1 MAHAPALSGHEELD
15 FTGVWGR
22 RPEAAK
28 ELAER
33 HGVRA
38 YDDVDDLFADV
49 DAVAVALPPQVQAAL
64 AARAA
69 RAGCHL
75 LLDKPLAPTVE
86 QGRAVVEA
94 AREAGVASVVFFTT
108 RFQPEP
114 AAWIAEQA
122 AVPGWFTARA
132 EWLGAV
138 FTSESPFATPWRR
151 EKGALWDVGPHA
163 LSVLLPVLGDVRR
176 VTAAAYGPGDT
187 AHVVLDHTGGASSTL
202 TLSLTAPPAAV
213 TRRTSP
219 RTGSRTDR
227 ACGPTSH
234 RAPFSRGAAGGGG
247 GRGAAGRLRRSGARA
262 DAGRGRAA
270 RRRTDR
276 PPARLRRG
284 VRPEGDGNPHG
295 GSGAA
300 EPLNARAA
308 LLPTPVRS

>member
-1 MAHAPALSGHEELD
+1 MRIGLLGTGPWAQMAHAPALSGHDELY
-15 FTGVWGR
+15 FAGVWGR

-38 YDDVDDLFADV
+38 YDDVDELFADV
-49 DAVAVALPPQVQAAL
+49 DAVAVALPPDVQAGL

-94 AREAGVASVVFFTT
+94 AGEAGVASVVFFTT

-114 AAWIAEQA
+114 AAWIAKQA
-122 AVPGWFTARA
+122 AVPGWFTGRA
-132 EWLGAV
+132 QWLGAV

-176 VTAAAYGPGDT
+176 VSAAAYGPGDT
-187 AHVVLDHTGGASSTL
+187 AHVVLDHISGASSTL
-202 TLSLTAPPAAV
+202 TLSLTAPPAA
-213 TRRTSP
+213 S
-219 RTGSRTDR
+219 
-227 ACGPTSH
+227 
-234 RAPFSRGAAGGGG
+234 GAAVELLGEA
-247 GRGAAGRLRRSGARA
+247 GADGPAGELRRSGSRTE
-262 DAGRGRAA
+262 AGRGRPA
-270 RRRTDR
+270 RRRPDR
-276 PPARLRRG
+276 PPARVRRG
-284 VRPEGDGNPHG
+284 VRPAGHGDPDGCRRL
-295 GSGAA
+295 A
-300 EPLNARAA
+300 ERRRA
-308 LLPTPVRS
+308 LTLEYGRVPTPGRS

>member
-1 MAHAPALSGHEELD
+1 MRIGLLGTGPWAQMAHAPALSGHEELD
-15 FTGVWGR
+15 FAGVWGR

-38 YDDVDDLFADV
+38 YDDADELFADV
-49 DAVAVALPPQVQAAL
+49 DAVAVALPPEVQASL

-75 LLDKPLAPTVE
+75 PLAPTPA

-94 AREAGVASVVFFTT
+94 AAEASVASVVFFTT

-122 AVPGWFTARA
+122 AVPGWFTGRA

-202 TLSLTAPPAAV
+202 TLSLTAPPAAAGAAV
-213 TRRTSP
+213 ELRGEAGVAALPDSSDGAVPALKRAADALLAAA
-219 RTGSRTDR
+219 RTGRPH
-227 ACGPTSH
+227 ACD
-234 RAPFSRGAAGGGG
+234 AAFGL
-247 GRGAAGRLRRSGARA
+247 RVTEILTAAQEL
-262 DAGRGRAA
+262 
-270 RRRTDR
+270 
-276 PPARLRRG
+276 
-284 VRPEGDGNPHG
+284 
-295 GSGAA
+295 
-300 EPLNARAA
+300 LND
-308 LLPTPVRS
+308 